1 MNIADIVVIVV
12 ILLFAFL
19 GYRRGLLM
27 GIYSIGAYFIAIFIG
42 FLLRKPVVAFIYK
55 TPLPD
60 KVYNNV
66 YARLVEHNVSKG
78 QEALAN
84 TEDYIESLKLPSLIE
99 NFLKKNIQTG
109 EGAFE
114 ALAESISDKVTAFIV
129 SVFAFLITFILVLII
144 MLVLKRIIKFA
155 RELPVIKQVDSVGG
169 VLLGVLEGILIVSVV
184 LLFIYMFSSRESLA
198 PLVQKIEESAIAKLF
213 FEKNFLANIISK
225 LKIFAARIV

>member
-109 EGAFE
+109 KVRLKLLQK
-114 ALAESISDKVTAFIV
+114 ALAT
-129 SVFAFLITFILVLII
+129 
-144 MLVLKRIIKFA
+144 R
-155 RELPVIKQVDSVGG
+155 
-169 VLLGVLEGILIVSVV
+169 
-184 LLFIYMFSSRESLA
+184 
-198 PLVQKIEESAIAKLF
+198 
-213 FEKNFLANIISK
+213 
-225 LKIFAARIV
+225 